1 MRYSDCN
8 IDSRPLHCSIVRPSM
23 DRPPSYSDACN
34 APPLY
39 ETPFNKVSMF
49 EAPPV
54 YPETSKLSQQVSNI
68 TNDQTNPIT
77 IHI

>member
-1 MRYSDCN
+1 
-8 IDSRPLHCSIVRPSM
+8 
-23 DRPPSYSDACN
+23 
-34 APPLY
+34 
-39 ETPFNKVSMF
+39 MF